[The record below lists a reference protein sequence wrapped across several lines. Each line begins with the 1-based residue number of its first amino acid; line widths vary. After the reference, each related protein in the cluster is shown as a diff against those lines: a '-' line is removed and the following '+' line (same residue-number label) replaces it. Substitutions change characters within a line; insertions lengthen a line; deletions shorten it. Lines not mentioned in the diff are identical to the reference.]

1 MNFRDSESAQKLAG
15 SYYTPKPIADF
26 LAKWLAEGE
35 PVRVLEPSCGDGAL
49 LSALV
54 ERAPTV
60 KQLVAVDI
68 DAAAIASVAKKRDSG
83 ALQSLST
90 VLVESDF
97 LQYSFSALGLEESF
111 DAVIGNPPFIRYQ
124 YLDKPY
130 QALTEQVFRDLD
142 LKFTKHTNAWVPFVI
157 QSLRLLKP
165 GGRLGMVVPSELMHV
180 LHANSL
186 RNYLLD
192 ECDKVAVVHLEE
204 VFSKEVLQGVVLLLC
219 SKKTLEKRSGKARVA
234 FPQAKSADLIN
245 GHAADFIRS
254 MPFTSGEGISYKWME
269 GLLTPEEAEVYSA
282 VRSLAG
288 VKNLADVAD
297 VEVGMVTGANSF
309 FLVND
314 AIVDSFDLGEFVEPM
329 FGRSGHV
336 RGTRIT
342 TSDLADNRSN
352 GVPTNFVRLPAV
364 PKNALPA
371 GARRYV
377 EHGESQ
383 LLHTRYKCRIRDPWY
398 VVPSVWAAEVAMLK
412 RAHHSP
418 RLLLN
423 SADALSTDTAY
434 RLSMRDGFS
443 GKASRL
449 VWNFVNSLTALS
461 AELEGRHYGGGVI
474 ELVPSEI
481 DRLVIPFAPGGAR
494 QLDQLDAWFR
504 DDLPISD
511 ILARQ
516 DEETLGA
523 VGVTPEQRRILHL
536 AWQRLRK
543 RRQRSEH

>member
-1 MNFRDSESAQKLAG
+1 MNFRESESAQKLAG
-15 SYYTPKPIADF
+15 SYYTPEPIADF
-26 LAKWLAEGE
+26 LAKWLAEDE
-35 PVRVLEPSCGDGAL
+35 PKRVLEPSCGDGAL
-49 LSALV
+49 LSALAK
-54 ERAPTV
+54 RAPTLEE
-60 KQLVAVDI
+60 LVAVDI
-68 DAAAIASVAKKRDSG
+68 DATALLNVADKCNNGD
-83 ALQSLST
+83 LQSLDTS
-90 VLVESDF
+90 LIESDF
-97 LQYSFSALGLEESF
+97 LRYSFDALDLGESF

-124 YLDKPY
+124 YLEKPY
-130 QALTEQVFRDLD
+130 QALTERVFAELG

-186 RNYLLD
+186 RNYLLE

-204 VFSKEVLQGVVLLLC
+204 LFSQEVLQGVVLLLC
-219 SKKTLEKRSGKARVA
+219 SKKDLGATGKAKVA
-234 FPQAKSADLIN
+234 FPQAKGADLIN

-269 GLLTPEEAEVYSA
+269 GLLTPEEAETYSA
-282 VRSLAG
+282 VRSLVG

-314 AIVDSFDLGEFVEPM
+314 EIVDRFSLGEFVEPM

-342 TSDLADNRSN
+342 TSDLADNRAD
-352 GVPTNFVRLPAV
+352 GLPTNFVKLPAI

-371 GARRYV
+371 GARRYI
-377 EHGESQ
+377 EYGESQ

-398 VVPSVWAAEVAMLK
+398 VVPSVWASEVAMLK

-423 SADALSTDTAY
+423 SAEALSTDTAY
-434 RLSMRDGFS
+434 RLSMQDAYA
-443 GKASRL
+443 GKAARL

-481 DRLVIPFAPGGAR
+481 DRLVIPFAPGGVR

-511 ILARQ
+511 ILTRQ
-516 DEETLGA
+516 DEVTLGA
-523 VGVTPEQRRILHL
+523 VGVTPEQRKILQL